1 MNDTTRRN
9 NNSGSDSD
17 ESNKNEYNLLGFAS
31 KYKTELFKEEDYT
44 DMRNNE
50 INFELKQ
57 SDKKLSL
64 DSTTISVSQ
73 EYNNLSENYQKKRSD
88 STKDD
93 ILAYN
98 KGFFDIY
105 DKQRK
110 MSSPLCD
117 YYTGFDK
124 HLSISFKSTID
135 LQNSSNYIKKQDFF
149 SSDKSLNKLSNIN
162 NEKKEK
168 NAFNNLGEK
177 MIQKSRNKNPIQ
189 KNFLLI
195 T

>member
-9 NNSGSDSD
+9 NNSSSDSD
-17 ESNKNEYNLLGFAS
+17 ESIKNEYNLLGFTS

-44 DMRNNE
+44 DLRNNE

-98 KGFFDIY
+98 KGFFV
-105 DKQRK
+105 
-110 MSSPLCD
+110 M
-117 YYTGFDK
+117 
-124 HLSISFKSTID
+124 
-135 LQNSSNYIKKQDFF
+135 
-149 SSDKSLNKLSNIN
+149 IN
-162 NEKKEK
+162 KEK
-168 NAFNNLGEK
+168 CPLLYVIT
-177 MIQKSRNKNPIQ
+177 IQD
-189 KNFLLI
+189 LI
-195 T
+195 NIYQ